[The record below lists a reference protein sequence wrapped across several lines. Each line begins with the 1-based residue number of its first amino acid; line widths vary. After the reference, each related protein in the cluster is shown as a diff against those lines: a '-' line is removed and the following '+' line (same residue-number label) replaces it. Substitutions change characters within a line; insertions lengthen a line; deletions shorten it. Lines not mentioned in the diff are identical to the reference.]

1 MNQPTAAAQPLEFT
15 ASGSEYFRIW
25 AVNMLLVFVTL
36 GLYLPFA
43 KARRLRYFYAN
54 TMFAG
59 QPLAFHGNPMT
70 MFRGYLLML
79 LLFGGYAAAS
89 HFSAWAGVGMFA
101 LLALLWPALW
111 RASLRFRLH
120 NTSWRG
126 LRFGF
131 EGSLGEAYAA
141 LLPLFAPGLFILA
154 VGAWQMAGVDAQDP
168 AAMKATMDAQAGA
181 AGVTMGAMLLLF
193 PYAFW
198 RMRRYQHR
206 GFRYAGQQGQFD
218 AGAGRFY
225 GLGLKGFGLSLLTL
239 GLFGVA
245 AGITF
250 AALGDWLKRT
260 GEVQAMAPAIGL
272 GALGLVIYLAL
283 LLLLGAWFS
292 ARLQNLCWNA
302 TRSQQLQ
309 FESRL
314 SARALAGLGL
324 KNLLLT
330 VLTLGLYRPFA
341 VVNTQRMR
349 LQAVAIAVQGD
360 IDSWVAEAAQTQDGA
375 AGEMSG
381 DFFGIDVGL

>member
-1 MNQPTAAAQPLEFT
+1 MNPPTTAARPLEFS

-25 AVNMLLVFVTL
+25 AVNMLLVLVTL
-36 GLYLPFA
+36 SLYLPFA

-54 TMFAG
+54 TLFAG

-70 MFRGYLLML
+70 MLRGYLLML
-79 LLFGGYAAAS
+79 LLFGGYAVAG
-89 HFSAWAGVGMFA
+89 HFSAWAGVGMFV

-111 RASLRFRLH
+111 RASMRFRLH

-131 EGSLGEAYAA
+131 EGSMGEAYAA
-141 LLPLFAPGLFILA
+141 LLPLFVPGLFMLA
-154 VGAWQMAGVDAQDP
+154 LTAWQLGGLDANDP
-168 AAMKATMDAQAGA
+168 AAAKAAAEAQVGA
-181 AGVTMGAMLLLF
+181 SLLASLMMALIF
-193 PYAFW
+193 PYTLW
-198 RMRRYQHR
+198 QLRRYQHR

-218 AGAGRFY
+218 AGAGSFY
-225 GLGLKGFGLSLLTL
+225 KLGLKGIGLSVLTL

-245 AGITF
+245 AGVAF
-250 AALGDWLKRT
+250 AALGDALKNAV
-260 GEVQAMAPAIGL
+260 EVQNMAPAIGL
-272 GALGLVIYLAL
+272 GALALVAYLAL
-283 LLLLGAWFS
+283 LVFLGAWFS

-314 SARALAGLGL
+314 GARALAGLGL

-330 VLTLGLYRPFA
+330 VATLGLYRPFA
-341 VVNTQRMR
+341 VVNTLRLR

-360 IDSWVAEAAQTQDGA
+360 IDSWAAEGSRSQAGA
-375 AGEMSG
+375 AGEMAG